1 MTLPS
6 FQPVLLVIRDGWGEN
21 HNPADDKFNAVK
33 LARVPV
39 ARRLSAEW
47 PRTEIMACGLDVG
60 LPPGVMGNS
69 EVGHQNIGAGRIVD
83 QELVRIDKGIAT
95 GTIAASPV
103 LKKAFDRAAAGGTL
117 HLMGLVSSAGV
128 HSMLSH
134 LFGLLELAKKAG
146 LTRVFIHA
154 FTDGRDS
161 PPTSGLGFI
170 TEVEHECAK
179 IGLGQI
185 ASVAGRYWAMDRDKR
200 WDRVQK
206 AYDTLTGRNIART
219 APAASVAVQAYYD
232 KPIQDSMSGD
242 EFILPTQITNADGS
256 PVATIK
262 NGDAVIFF
270 NFRGDRPRELTR
282 AFIDDPFKGFDRG
295 PKLDLYYATMTN
307 YEEGLCPNVLFD
319 KPPKMD
325 DILGGYVASKG
336 IPQFRTAET
345 EKFPHVTFFFNDY
358 REEPFP
364 GEERAIIPS
373 PKTLP
378 DGSPLATYDQ
388 MPEMSAL
395 GVRDAARAAILS
407 KKYGLIVVNF
417 ANPDMVGHTGSLTAA
432 IKACETVD
440 HCLGELLTA
449 LDQVGGAAVILA
461 DHGNADQ
468 MWDYEA
474 NSPHTRHTLNP
485 VEVIVYGKGLQKILL
500 KDDPVGRLADIAPT
514 VLRLMGLPQPSAMSG
529 QSLILE

>member
-1 MTLPS
+1 MNLS
-6 FQPVLLVIRDGWGEN
+6 AYKPVLLVIRDGWGEN
-21 HNPADDKFNAVK
+21 HNPADDRFNAVK
-33 LARVPV
+33 LARAPV
-39 ARRLSAEW
+39 ARRLTGEW

-60 LPPGVMGNS
+60 LPAGVMGNS

-103 LKKAFDRAAAGGTL
+103 LKTAFDRAKAGGTL

-170 TEVEHECAK
+170 KEVEDECAK

-206 AYDTLTGRNIART
+206 AYDTLTGRKIERT
-219 APAASVAVQAYYD
+219 APSATAAVQAYYD
-232 KPIQDSMSGD
+232 KPVQDSMSGD
-242 EFILPTQITNADGS
+242 EFILPTQVVGPTGQPI
-256 PVATIK
+256 ATIK

-295 PKLDLYYATMTN
+295 PKLDLDYATMTN

-319 KPPKMD
+319 KPP
-325 DILGGYVASKG
+325 
-336 IPQFRTAET
+336 
-345 EKFPHVTFFFNDY
+345 
-358 REEPFP
+358 
-364 GEERAIIPS
+364 
-373 PKTLP
+373 
-378 DGSPLATYDQ
+378 
-388 MPEMSAL
+388 
-395 GVRDAARAAILS
+395 
-407 KKYGLIVVNF
+407 
-417 ANPDMVGHTGSLTAA
+417 
-432 IKACETVD
+432 
-440 HCLGELLTA
+440 
-449 LDQVGGAAVILA
+449 
-461 DHGNADQ
+461 
-468 MWDYEA
+468 
-474 NSPHTRHTLNP
+474 
-485 VEVIVYGKGLQKILL
+485 
-500 KDDPVGRLADIAPT
+500 
-514 VLRLMGLPQPSAMSG
+514 
-529 QSLILE
+529 

>member
-1 MTLPS
+1 MPS
-6 FQPVLLVIRDGWGEN
+6 PSYQPTLLVIRDGWGEN
-21 HNPADDKFNAVK
+21 HHHHDDKFNAVK
-33 LARVPV
+33 LANVPV
-39 ARRLSAEW
+39 SRRLSAQW

-60 LPPGVMGNS
+60 LPAGVMGNS

-95 GTIAASPV
+95 GSIAGSPI
-103 LKKAFDRAAAGGTL
+103 LKSAFARARTGGDL

-134 LFGLLELAKKAG
+134 LFGLLVLAKTNG

-161 PPTSGLGFI
+161 PPTSGLAFI
-170 TEVEHECAK
+170 KEVEDECAK
-179 IGLGQI
+179 IGLGKI

-206 AYDTLTGRNIART
+206 AYDTLTGRHIART
-219 APAASVAVQAYYD
+219 APSAAAALQSYYD
-232 KPIQDSMSGD
+232 QPIQESMSGD
-242 EFILPTQITNADGS
+242 EFIPPTQILAAGS

-295 PKLDLYYATMTN
+295 PRLDLYYATMTN
-307 YEEGLCPNVLFD
+307 YEEGLCANVLFD

-325 DILGGYVASKG
+325 DILGAYVAAKG
-336 IPQFRTAET
+336 IPQFRCAET

-388 MPEMSAL
+388 FPEMSAF

-407 KKYGLIVVNF
+407 QKYGLIVVNF
-417 ANPDMVGHTGSLTAA
+417 ANPDMVGHTGSLPAA

-440 HCLGELLTA
+440 QCLGDLLAA
-449 LDQVGGAAVILA
+449 LDQVGGAAVVIA

-468 MWDYEA
+468 MWDFDA

-485 VEVIVYGKGLQKILL
+485 VEVIVYGKDLQSL
-500 KDDPVGRLADIAPT
+500 KLRQTPVGRLADVAPT
-514 VLRLMGLPQPSAMSG
+514 LLRLMGLPQPKAMTG
-529 QSLILE
+529 ESLILG

>member
-1 MTLPS
+1 MSSPS
-6 FQPVLLVIRDGWGEN
+6 TKPVLLVIRDGWGEN
-21 HNPADDKFNAVK
+21 HNAADDKFNAVK
-33 LARVPV
+33 LAKLPV
-39 ARRLSAEW
+39 SRRLSAEW

-60 LPPGVMGNS
+60 LPAGVMGNS

-95 GTIAASPV
+95 GTIAASPT
-103 LKKAFDRAAAGGTL
+103 LRAAFTRAQAGGAL

-128 HSMLSH
+128 HSMLAH
-134 LFGLLELAKKAG
+134 LFGLLQLAKKNG
-146 LTRVFIHA
+146 IPQVFIHA

-170 TEVEHECAK
+170 KEVEDECAK
-179 IGLGQI
+179 IGLGKI

-206 AYDTLTGRNIART
+206 AYDTLTGRHVART
-219 APAASVAVQAYYD
+219 AVSATAALQSYYD
-232 KPIQDSMSGD
+232 QPSQPSMSGD
-242 EFILPTQITNADGS
+242 EFIPPTQILAGGK

-262 NGDAVIFF
+262 NGDAVVFF

-307 YEEGLCPNVLFD
+307 YEEGLCANVLFD

-325 DILGGYVASKG
+325 DILGAYVASKG
-336 IPQFRTAET
+336 IAQFRCAET

-388 MPEMSAL
+388 LPEMSAFA
-395 GVRDAARAAILS
+395 VRDAARAAILS
-407 KKYGLIVVNF
+407 KKFGLLIVNF
-417 ANPDMVGHTGSLTAA
+417 ANPDMVGHTGSIPAA

-440 HCLGELLTA
+440 ACLGDLLAA
-449 LDQVGGAAVILA
+449 LDQVGGAAVVIA

-468 MWDYEA
+468 MWDFEA

-485 VEVIVYGKGLQKILL
+485 VEVVVYGQGLQNLRL
-500 KDDPVGRLADIAPT
+500 RQQPTGRLADVAPT
-514 VLRLMGLPQPSAMSG
+514 LLRLMGLAQPAAMTG
-529 QSLILE
+529 QSLIVD